1 MNVNVPITKK
11 LGRHTKRLPEV
22 VSLLL
27 FMLLCACTA
36 YWVMQLIKPPIRPV
50 AAPPQAEDAQVDV
63 TLAAGL
69 FGGRGAVTVASNYQ
83 LLGVVA
89 AKREG
94 ESVAILSA
102 DGKPPQ
108 SVRQGKELLPGTS
121 IKEVHATYVLLSEGG
136 VLKRVMLPEDARSKG
151 GIGAT
156 APMLAPAQGMQPP
169 PQQQPAPNQDLP
181 PEQPA
186 VPVQDK

>member
-1 MNVNVPITKK
+1 VKLSLTKK
-11 LGRHTKRLPEV
+11 LGRHTKRLPEF

-36 YWVMQLIKPPIRPV
+36 YWVMQLIKPPLRPV
-50 AAPPQAEDAQVDV
+50 TAPPQAEDAGVDV

-69 FGGRGAVTVASNYQ
+69 FGGRGTVTVASNYQ

-89 AKREG
+89 AKRDG

-108 SVRQGKELLPGTS
+108 AVRQGKELLPGTS

-136 VLKRVMLPEDARSKG
+136 VLKRVMLPEDARAKSG
-151 GIGAT
+151 LGNASPI
-156 APMLAPAQGMQPP
+156 LAPAQPMQQP
-169 PQQQPAPNQDLP
+169 QPAPNPDLP

>member
-1 MNVNVPITKK
+1 MNVPISKK
-11 LGRHTKRLPEV
+11 LGRHTKRLPEFI
-22 VSLLL
+22 SLLL
-27 FMLLCACTA
+27 FMLLCACAA
-36 YWVMQLIKPPIRPV
+36 YWVMQLIKPPVRPV
-50 AAPPQAEDAQVDV
+50 AAPPPAADAQVDV

-69 FGGRGAVTVASNYQ
+69 FGGRGTVTVASNYQ

-89 AKREG
+89 AKKDG

-108 SVRQGKELLPGTS
+108 AVRQGKELLPGTS

-136 VLKRVMLPEDARSKG
+136 VLKRVMLPEDARAKSG
-151 GIGAT
+151 MANASPVQ
-156 APMLAPAQGMQPP
+156 APPQMAPQPP
-169 PQQQPAPNQDLP
+169 PNQDLP

>member
-1 MNVNVPITKK
+1 VNGQMSKK
-11 LGRHTKRLPEV
+11 LGRHAKRLPGL

-36 YWVMQLIKPPIRPV
+36 YWVMQLIKPPLRAV
-50 AAPPQAEDAQVDV
+50 AAPPLAEEQQIDV
-63 TLAAGL
+63 SLAAGL

-89 AKREG
+89 AKKGE

-108 SVRQGKELLPGTS
+108 AVRQGKDLLPGTS
-121 IKEVHATYVLLSEGG
+121 VKEVHATYVLLSEGG
-136 VLKRVMLPEDARSKG
+136 VLKRVMLPQDPLPQAG
-151 GIGAT
+151 MAAT
-156 APMLAPAQGMQPP
+156 SPILAPTQMPIPASA
-169 PQQQPAPNQDLP
+169 PAPAMTTQ
-181 PEQPA
+181 ESAVEGPA
-186 VPVQDK
+186 SAAQDK

>member
-1 MNVNVPITKK
+1 VKLPITKK
-11 LGRHTKRLPEV
+11 LGRHTKRLPEF

-36 YWVMQLIKPPIRPV
+36 YWVMQLIKPPLRPV
-50 AAPPQAEDAQVDV
+50 TAPPQAEDTQVDV

-69 FGGRGAVTVASNYQ
+69 FGGRGTVTVASNYQ

-89 AKREG
+89 AKRDG
-94 ESVAILSA
+94 ESVAIISA

-108 SVRQGKELLPGTS
+108 AVRQGKELLPGTS
-121 IKEVHATYVLLSEGG
+121 IKEVHSTYVLLSEGG

-151 GIGAT
+151 GMGT
-156 APMLAPAQGMQPP
+156 ASPIPAPAQPMQ
-169 PQQQPAPNQDLP
+169 QQMQQPQPAPNQDLP

>member
-1 MNVNVPITKK
+1 MNVPISKK
-11 LGRHTKRLPEV
+11 LGRHTKRLPEFI
-22 VSLLL
+22 SLLL

-36 YWVMQLIKPPIRPV
+36 YWVMQLIKPPVRPV
-50 AAPPQAEDAQVDV
+50 AAPPPAEDAQVDV

-69 FGGRGAVTVASNYQ
+69 FGGRGTVTVASNYQ

-89 AKREG
+89 AKKDG

-108 SVRQGKELLPGTS
+108 AVRQGKELLPGTS
-121 IKEVHATYVLLSEGG
+121 VKEVHATYVLLSEGG
-136 VLKRVMLPEDARSKG
+136 VLKRVMLPEDVRAKSG
-151 GIGAT
+151 LGNT
-156 APMLAPAQGMQPP
+156 APPLAT
-169 PQQQPAPNQDLP
+169 PQMAPMAPQPAPNQDLP